1 MKPITFSAS
10 PYTIDNI
17 QLFKGAD
24 QAVVRKLLAPC
35 PILHVAAGR
44 PLNPGGRALYIV
56 LSGALSVAADAR
68 MGMADGNIN
77 KVLPG
82 ESAGEQ
88 AVLDEEANL
97 TAITALEDSDVLAI
111 DAETVWKL
119 IDESNGTARNMLRL
133 LSFRVRAA
141 NAQLRR
147 RQKVGEFYRQM
158 SMVDGLT
165 GLYNRAWLNELL
177 PPMVGQAH
185 GTEQPLSLIMVD
197 LDHFKKFNDSH
208 GHLAGDQALRAA
220 AQAIS
225 NALRP
230 SDFAVRYGGEEM
242 LVLLPDTG
250 ADVAV
255 VVAERLCDRIRQSVI
270 FHDMRLPMPHITAS
284 LGVASLTE
292 GQDEQALI
300 ACADAALYRSKEAG
314 RNRVTAA

>member
-1 MKPITFSAS
+1 MKPTTFSAS
-10 PYTIDNI
+10 PYSIDQI
-17 QLFKGAD
+17 QLFQGAD
-24 QAVVRKLLAPC
+24 QAIVRKLVAPC
-35 PILHVAAGR
+35 PIIHVGQGQ
-44 PLNPGGRALYIV
+44 PLTHATRALFIV
-56 LSGALSVAADAR
+56 LRGALSVATDFR
-68 MGMADGNIN
+68 TNTTDGSVSKI
-77 KVLPG
+77 LPG
-82 ESAGEQ
+82 ESVGEQ
-88 AVLDEEANL
+88 TVVDEEANL
-97 TAITALEDSDVLAI
+97 SAITALEDSDVLAI
-111 DAETVWKL
+111 DAGTVWKL
-119 IDESNGTARNMLRL
+119 IDESNGMARNLLRL
-133 LSFRVRAA
+133 MSFRIRAA

-177 PPMVGQAH
+177 PQMVGQAH
-185 GTEQPLSLIMVD
+185 GVEQPLSLIMVD

-242 LVLLPDTG
+242 MVLLPDTG

-255 VVAERLCDRIRQSVI
+255 VVAERLCDRIRNSVV
-270 FHDMRLPMPHITAS
+270 FHDMRLPMPHLTAS
-284 LGVASLTE
+284 LGVASLAE

-300 ACADAALYRSKEAG
+300 ASADAALYRAKEAG
-314 RNRVTAA
+314 RNRVVAA